1 MGTRVT
7 RMNETQFFH
16 LKSLAGNIVY
26 KLPQWFLL
34 RSNKGEGYLLL
45 DVIFE
50 ENYMKLQIRKLKFIF
65 TIGFSAQNVVT
76 KMLHLDYG

>member
-7 RMNETQFFH
+7 KMNETHFFH

-34 RSNKGEGYLLL
+34 RSNKGEGYLLPN
-45 DVIFE
+45 VIFE
-50 ENYMKLQIRKLKFIF
+50 EN
-65 TIGFSAQNVVT
+65 
-76 KMLHLDYG
+76 